1 MLLKGFH
8 YFKIYSLFYFFV
20 RLFKVPFERP
30 LRPRG
35 VTAPGAPVPLVHL
48 AHVILQVSAVPR
60 GEGTPLAGAPV
71 PGTLQGT
78 VQGGPTGFELEIF
91 KQEIYPTE

>member
-1 MLLKGFH
+1 MKGFH
-8 YFKIYSLFYFFV
+8 DFKIYSLFDFFV
-20 RLFKVPFERP
+20 RLLEVPLERP

-48 AHVILQVSAVPR
+48 AHVILQVGAVPR

-71 PGTLQGT
+71 PGISRGT
-78 VQGGPTGFELEIF
+78 VVQLDLN
-91 KQEIYPTE
+91 Y

>member
-1 MLLKGFH
+1 MKGFH
-8 YFKIYSLFYFFV
+8 YFKIYSLFDFLV
-20 RLFKVPFERP
+20 RLLEVPLERP

-60 GEGTPLAGAPV
+60 GEGTPLAGASV
-71 PGTLQGT
+71 PGMLWST
-78 VQGGPTGFELEIF
+78 VQAGPTGFELEML
-91 KQEIYPTE
+91 KKELKL